1 LITNTITHT
10 PPPNTASLLG
20 VYCDDAAVLTQAQQL
35 SQHLSQQALLPP
47 EQPLLSKAPSRLDGG
62 HFVLLVGAQ
71 GVCLQATGKKAPGPI
86 RVDFME
92 GASAHRRQFGGGK
105 GQMIAKAIGVK
116 GAYRPHILDLTA
128 GLGQDGFV
136 LSTLGCEIT
145 LIERSPIVHALL
157 QDGLNR
163 AGLSADPELH
173 DILQRITLQNIQ
185 SDDYLQQ
192 QDQPIDVIYFDPMFP
207 ERTGKAE
214 VNKSMKA
221 FHSLVGS
228 DDDAGEILSLALTKA
243 QYRVVVKRPRK
254 APAIHEQYPDLALPA
269 PNVVFDGKS
278 TRFDVYTFKKMP

>member
-1 LITNTITHT
+1 MVTDNLSHNTS
-10 PPPNTASLLG
+10 NTSSFLG
-20 VYCDDAAVLTQAQQL
+20 VYCDDTAVLKQAQQL
-35 SQHLSQQALLPP
+35 SQQLSQQSFLPP
-47 EQPLLSKAPSRLDGG
+47 EQPLLSKAPSLLDSGS
-62 HFVLLVGAQ
+62 FVLIVGVQ
-71 GVCLQATGKKAPGPI
+71 GVGLQATGKKAPGPI
-86 RVDFME
+86 RVDFAQ

-116 GAYRPHILDLTA
+116 GAYRPHIVDLTA

-136 LSTLGCEIT
+136 LATLGCEMT
-145 LIERSPIVHALL
+145 LVERSPIVHALL
-157 QDGLNR
+157 GDGLSR

-173 DILQRITLQNIQ
+173 NILQRMTLQHLQ
-185 SDDYLQQ
+185 GVDYLRQLE
-192 QDQPIDVIYFDPMFP
+192 QPADVIYFDPMFP
-207 ERTGKAE
+207 ERTSKAE

-254 APAIHEQYPDLALPA
+254 ASAIHVQYPDLHLPA
-269 PNVVFDGKS
+269 PNVVFEGKS

>member
-1 LITNTITHT
+1 MVTDNLSHNTS
-10 PPPNTASLLG
+10 NTSSFLG
-20 VYCDDAAVLTQAQQL
+20 VYCDDTAVLKQAQQL
-35 SQHLSQQALLPP
+35 SQQLSQQSFLPP
-47 EQPLLSKAPSRLDGG
+47 EQPLLSKAPSLLDSGS
-62 HFVLLVGAQ
+62 FVLMVGVQ
-71 GVCLQATGKKAPGPI
+71 GVGLQATGKKAPGSI
-86 RVDFME
+86 RVDFAQ

-116 GAYRPHILDLTA
+116 GAYRPHIVDLTA

-136 LSTLGCEIT
+136 LATLGCEMT
-145 LIERSPIVHALL
+145 LVERSPIVHALL
-157 QDGLNR
+157 GDGLSR

-173 DILQRITLQNIQ
+173 NILQRMTLQHLQ
-185 SDDYLQQ
+185 GVDYLRQLE
-192 QDQPIDVIYFDPMFP
+192 QPADVIYFDPMFP
-207 ERTGKAE
+207 ERTSKAE

-254 APAIHEQYPDLALPA
+254 ASAIHVQYPDLHLPA
-269 PNVVFDGKS
+269 PNVVFEGKS